1 MKSSYPLKSGILDEE
16 GAGVAQPR
24 NPIFRKQIK
33 PKGDGF
39 ARAGEAFTQRQASKI
54 FDIELYCMSFV
65 QGNFERAIETAG
77 EHGPELKHK
86 YVALQA
92 TNFIRDGKSLD
103 ALKLYR
109 RHSAPPYEQV
119 IITW

>member
-1 MKSSYPLKSGILDEE
+1 MRRLRES
-16 GAGVAQPR
+16 R
-24 NPIFRKQIK
+24 NRGTQSLANKLYQRKGK
-33 PKGDGF
+33 GF
-39 ARAGEAFTQRQASKI
+39 ARDGEAFTQRQASKI
-54 FDIELYCMSFV
+54 FDIELYCKSFV

>member
-1 MKSSYPLKSGILDEE
+1 MNSSSPLKKVVFWMRRVRES
-16 GAGVAQPR
+16 R
-24 NPIFRKQIK
+24 NRGTQSSANKLREMVLLEPVRLSRNAK
-33 PKGDGF
+33 PQKF
-39 ARAGEAFTQRQASKI
+39 
-54 FDIELYCMSFV
+54 FDIELYCESFV